1 MKKKNFAL
9 SILVSL
15 LILGG
20 CSTLNSSDVDTE
32 KKSEYVTEINDVDDV
47 YGFSAL
53 TSASLLSQFDMSAE
67 TNASKAMNLAWNE
80 VGEEE
85 IEKINYYVN
94 LFESLLSDEGV
105 LSSNISN
112 SDIEEFDYMMIIS
125 TKSLLGET
133 QSYVLYYNEVIID
146 VEDEIEEDITDEEE
160 VGNEVESVDEIVENY
175 HSKVKEV
182 RHLDRIRDKI
192 DEVST
197 LIEGIMIVGEEHY
210 EIKGVRIAHE
220 TFTKTSFISFIDR
233 FNYVRVSHMSN
244 EDKENFKYRI
254 VKDGK
259 IESISDINVKNVE
272 SKTEIKLRLYENG
285 SYEDYSFKKIEEEGK
300 QLIKIRII
308 KDRNVID
315 IKVFIITDEETGE
328 TLYRYH
334 FFDGQEFFKCRN
346 EKIKKIK
353 EEVKEK
359 IKEKV
364 KEIRDKIPHHK
375 NHHD

>member
-112 SDIEEFDYMMIIS
+112 SDIEEFDYMMTIS

>member
-112 SDIEEFDYMMIIS
+112 SDIEEFDYMMTIS

-285 SYEDYSFKKIEEEGK
+285 SYDDYSFKKIEEEGK

-364 KEIRDKIPHHK
+364 KEIRDKIPHYK

>member
-112 SDIEEFDYMMIIS
+112 SDIEEFDYMMTIS

-146 VEDEIEEDITDEEE
+146 VEDEIEEDITVGEE

-220 TFTKTSFISFIDR
+220 TFTKTNLF
-233 FNYVRVSHMSN
+233 HLL
-244 EDKENFKYRI
+244 
-254 VKDGK
+254 
-259 IESISDINVKNVE
+259 
-272 SKTEIKLRLYENG
+272 TA
-285 SYEDYSFKKIEEEGK
+285 
-300 QLIKIRII
+300 LIM
-308 KDRNVID
+308 
-315 IKVFIITDEETGE
+315 
-328 TLYRYH
+328 
-334 FFDGQEFFKCRN
+334 
-346 EKIKKIK
+346 
-353 EEVKEK
+353 
-359 IKEKV
+359 
-364 KEIRDKIPHHK
+364 
-375 NHHD
+375 

>member
-53 TSASLLSQFDMSAE
+53 TSASLLSQFDMSTE

>member
-285 SYEDYSFKKIEEEGK
+285 SYDDYSFKKIEEEGK

>member
-53 TSASLLSQFDMSAE
+53 TSASLLSQFDMSVE

-112 SDIEEFDYMMIIS
+112 SDIEEFDYMMTIS

-285 SYEDYSFKKIEEEGK
+285 SYDDYSFKKIEEEGK

>member
-32 KKSEYVTEINDVDDV
+32 KKSEYITEINDVDDV

>member
-32 KKSEYVTEINDVDDV
+32 KKSEYITEINDVDDV

-53 TSASLLSQFDMSAE
+53 TSASLLSQFDMSAK

>member
-32 KKSEYVTEINDVDDV
+32 KKSEYITEINDVDDV

-112 SDIEEFDYMMIIS
+112 SDIEEFDYMMTIS

>member
-112 SDIEEFDYMMIIS
+112 SDIEEFDYMMTIS

-160 VGNEVESVDEIVENY
+160 VGNEVKSVDEIVENY